1 MIHSEKA
8 GRLRYQDHLARTLI
22 GAESPE
28 TGPES
33 EKLLQADAL
42 AVAHADIT
50 RLLNDATGG
59 NEDAV
64 NQLLP
69 MVYDELRELAQR
81 HMEAERPDHTLQP
94 TALAHEAYLR
104 LVGREISWES
114 RAQFFA
120 VAARAMRRIL
130 VDHARRHKSAKRG
143 GGREAMPLE
152 LGREPSVS
160 DRTEYV
166 LAVDEALNRLA
177 EFDPQS
183 GRVVELRFFGGLNV
197 EETAQV
203 LGVSARTVKRDWQL
217 AKAWLLREITGEAD
231 GG

>member
-1 MIHSEKA
+1 
-8 GRLRYQDHLARTLI
+8 
-22 GAESPE
+22 
-28 TGPES
+28 
-33 EKLLQADAL
+33 
-42 AVAHADIT
+42 
-50 RLLNDATGG
+50 
-59 NEDAV
+59 
-64 NQLLP
+64 